1 MMMAGSS
8 SSSRS
13 RRRRQERLSSTLL
26 LVLALLALG
35 VSSAVAAPAT
45 LWEAI
50 RSNSSF
56 TVLADCVRLADDPA
70 LMVRAFDACGLILTY
85 QW

>member
-1 MMMAGSS
+1 MGGSS
-8 SSSRS
+8 SSRSRS
-13 RRRRQERLSSTLL
+13 RRRRQERLSSALL
-26 LVLALLALG
+26 LVPALLMFG
-35 VSSAVAAPAT
+35 VSAAAAPAT

-70 LMVRAFDACGLILTY
+70 LMVRAPCDSV
-85 QW
+85 